1 MVEELLHD
9 GARITLLA
17 GTLLVL
23 AVGVAWAARR
33 LRLPAPLAFLAIGV
47 GVSSVTDIRLDASHG
62 DTLIT
67 VGSLALSVILFEGGF
82 AGGWSR
88 TRSALG
94 PILSIGLVGT
104 FLTAG
109 AMAALGHWLLGLS
122 WGTAALIGVALA
134 PTDPATV
141 FSVLAG
147 QKLRGRTGEV
157 LEGESGVNDPVGI
170 ALMLGV
176 LDLVLHGGGSGAVAE
191 VAQTFVLEL
200 GIGIVGGI
208 AVGLAGNWL
217 LTHAPLPN
225 YAVHATAA
233 IAVGMLAFGV
243 TAALH
248 GSGFLAAFVAG
259 MVVGEEDIR
268 EHHETEGMLS
278 VVANLGETTM
288 FLLLGLTISF
298 DAFDNSIAIE
308 LATFALLTFLVRPVF
323 THLLLAP
330 LRLPRAD
337 RWFIAWGGLRGA
349 VPILLGF
356 FVLVDDVP
364 DDGLIY
370 TVVFVAVALSM
381 LVQGV
386 TLPAVGRRL
395 GVLDE
400 VVDAE

>member
-9 GARITLLA
+9 GARITLA
-17 GTLLVL
+17 TGTLLVL

-47 GVSSVTDIRLDASHG
+47 GVSSITDIRLDAEHG
-62 DTLIT
+62 DLLLTT
-67 VGSLALSVILFEGGF
+67 GSLALSVILFEGGF

-88 TRSALG
+88 TRRALG

-147 QKLRGRTGEV
+147 RTLRGRTGEI

-176 LDLVLHGGGSGAVAE
+176 LELVLHGGGSGAVAD
-191 VAQTFVLEL
+191 VATTFGLEL
-200 GIGIVGGI
+200 VIGIVGGVVI
-208 AVGLAGNWL
+208 GFAGNWL
-217 LTHAPLPN
+217 VTHAPLPS

-233 IAVGMLAFGV
+233 IAIGMLAFGI

-268 EHHETEGMLS
+268 SHHETEETLS
-278 VVANLGETTM
+278 VVANLGETLM
-288 FLLLGLTISF
+288 FLLLGLTITF
-298 DAFDNSIAIE
+298 DAFDDSIYIE
-308 LATFALLTFLVRPVF
+308 VATFVLLTFLLRPLL
-323 THLLLAP
+323 THALLAP
-330 LRLPRAD
+330 LRVPGPD

-364 DDGLIY
+364 DDQLIY
-370 TVVFVAVALSM
+370 TVVFVAVTLSM
-381 LVQGV
+381 LVQGT

-400 VVDAE
+400 VEA